1 MPQADTRLVEA
12 MPMNE
17 NLRPALG
24 SLAAALLL
32 AGCAALPPYQP
43 PAAPPVAGYT
53 AGTAVAA
60 TAWSD
65 VPLGQAQ
72 HVVVGTMEAQWW
84 RTLGSPA
91 LNALVDEAFRASP
104 TLAAAEAVLAQ
115 ARELHAAQAGSTQ
128 WPQVDLGVGAQRQQ
142 ISPSAQGLPGDTRE
156 FGLYN
161 ASVSVRYRFD
171 FGGGTAS
178 SLRALAAR
186 AEIRRHEL
194 AAARHALAANLATT
208 AITRARLAAQLDAQ
222 SAILRTQEELIRLAQ
237 VRTRLGQ
244 AAPDEVSALTTQA
257 ELTRAGLPPL
267 HKSLQQTEHLL
278 AVLAGRAP
286 AQGVPAFTLS
296 DFTLPERLPVTVP
309 SEWARQRPDIQAA
322 EAGLRAAHAELGVAY
337 ARQYPRLDLGASLG
351 SQALTTTAL
360 FGGSAAVWNAVGQL
374 SQPLFNAGL
383 PAERRAAQAA
393 LDAAAASYQR
403 VVLEALRSVADA
415 LRAVEH
421 DAQALAALA
430 RSVQAAEEQHRVLER
445 QYRAGAASP
454 VQLLVA
460 DQQLL
465 QARSGLIA
473 AQALRLADTVALGAA
488 LAGEPARR
496 ELAHTQAVSAVD
508 GPARTSDVIGR

>member
-1 MPQADTRLVEA
+1 
-12 MPMNE
+12 MNE
-17 NLRPALG
+17 KLRPALE
-24 SLAAALLL
+24 SLSAALLL

-53 AGTAVAA
+53 AGTAVSA
-60 TAWSD
+60 TASSD
-65 VPLGQAQ
+65 VPHGQAQ
-72 HVVVGTMEAQWW
+72 LVAVGAMEARWW
-84 RTLGSPA
+84 RTLGSP
-91 LNALVDEAFRASP
+91 LLDDLVDEAFGASP
-104 TLAAAEAVLAQ
+104 TLAAAVAVLAQ

-171 FGGGTAS
+171 FGGGTES

-186 AEIRRHEL
+186 AEIRQHEL

-208 AITRARLAAQLDAQ
+208 AITRARLAAQIDAQ

-286 AQGVPAFTLS
+286 AQGVPAFTLA

-322 EAGLRAAHAELGVAY
+322 VAGLRAAHAELGVAY

-360 FGGSAAVWNAVGQL
+360 FGGSAAVWNVVGQL

-496 ELAHTQAVSAVD
+496 EPAPAQALSVLETQERKSND
-508 GPARTSDVIGR
+508 IRR